1 MIHSLQGG
9 QGNKGRYRSDFPLVH
24 RMREARSES
33 VPERRSPGR
42 ISGTAGVKILEGS
55 ANEVKARG
63 LFEDSAGK
71 AVQREPPIQRDCSRS
86 PLMMMTAR
94 IASQKRA
101 ARMRFTRGFMV
112 FENRLLW
119 PDQMDHPCG

>member
-1 MIHSLQGG
+1 MIGLFQRG
-9 QGNKGRYRSDFPLVH
+9 QGNKGGYRTDFPLVH

-42 ISGTAGVKILEGS
+42 ISGTAGVKELEGS

-71 AVQREPPIQRDCSRS
+71 AVHREPPIQRDCSRS
-86 PLMMMTAR
+86 PLAMMTAM

-101 ARMRFTRGFMV
+101 ARIRFALVFMV
-112 FENRLLW
+112 FEMPPYRRAW
-119 PDQMDHPCG
+119 RD